1 VSKQGFP
8 RTFTCTFNRWRFRL
22 QFETTRNQ
30 DELTVKSD
38 MLRDGRPLT
47 EREHELWRPWQVFVI
62 ACIVKNLAEANG
74 YEKLAA
80 DLTKWSED
88 YEKAVFG
95 NFRSREERKAVN
107 FVLTRRREILLA
119 AATGRTISDGDQ
131 IKLLDGRVKA
141 ALDNLDVEFS
151 EYLAKAIH
159 LVRDRIS
166 SSKGTGEH
174 LDRWLLEYKLRISCR
189 AQHTVRELNE
199 QFVSKFRSISDK
211 ELRERCRKFDVPL
224 KPDKRGKAAVRYGR
238 NVPSPEEKGLIR

>member
-1 VSKQGFP
+1 V
-8 RTFTCTFNRWRFRL
+8 
-22 QFETTRNQ
+22 
-30 DELTVKSD
+30 
-38 MLRDGRPLT
+38 
-47 EREHELWRPWQVFVI
+47 
-62 ACIVKNLAEANG
+62 
-74 YEKLAA
+74 

-88 YEKAVFG
+88 YEKAAFG

-119 AATGRTISDGDQ
+119 AASGRPISDSAQ

-174 LDRWLLEYKLRISCR
+174 LDRWLLEYKLRISCSV
-189 AQHTVRELNE
+189 QHTVRELNE
-199 QFVSKFRSISDK
+199 QFVSKFRSISDAK
-211 ELRERCRKFDVPL
+211 LRVKCRKLGIPL
-224 KPDKRGKAAVRYGR
+224 KEDVRGAGSVRRKMRSNGTR
-238 NVPSPEEKGLIR
+238 RRKKGLIR